1 MATLSVSQF
10 EAGTTGTA
18 GETDTLGLSASFTRP
33 NSITDSVEIVQVDTT
48 DGISVNWWTT
58 AVPPAGIQL
67 IGNTGNDT
75 LGASNAAD
83 TITAGAGAGADSVHG
98 YQGNDNIDGVDGNDT
113 LRGGKGDDTI
123 SGGAGDDY
131 LVGGQGADSI
141 VAGAGADSILAGA
154 GDDSIDI
161 TENTNAT
168 LYFKSANGTDTVTGF
183 TLNSDKISL
192 IDYNETGNI
201 GFSVAD
207 LNGKLLASDA
217 LQTAINAAVA
227 SQTAS
232 GADRTLT
239 LLDGTSVTFKDVG
252 ADLTGRDFTGFV
264 IPARATAVTAAGT
277 DDASA
282 ADVTYTV
289 TPGNYTYSIAGFG
302 TGDKIDLPA
311 DTDPTVINGD
321 FTDGVVDILWENA
334 GISTTIR
341 LTGLTATQ
349 DGGLNFIPDDF
360 TAAFGAGTIL

>member
-10 EAGTTGTA
+10 ETGTTGTA
-18 GETDTLGLSASFTRP
+18 GEQDTLSLSASFTRP

-48 DGISVNWWTT
+48 TGISVNWWTT

-83 TITAGAGAGADSVHG
+83 TITAGAGADSVNG
-98 YQGNDNIDGVDGNDT
+98 YQGNDNIDGGDGNDL
-113 LRGGKGDDTI
+113 LRGGKGNDTV

-141 VAGAGADSILAGA
+141 VAGAGADSILSGA
-154 GDDSIDI
+154 GDDSIDL
-161 TENTNAT
+161 TGSNAT

-192 IDYNETGNI
+192 VDYSETGKI
-201 GFSVAD
+201 DFSVAE

-232 GADRTLT
+232 GDDRTLT
-239 LLDGTSVTFKDVG
+239 LLSGTTVTFKGVG
-252 ADLTGRDFTGFV
+252 ANLTGRDFTGFV

-302 TGDKIDLPA
+302 TGDKIDFPA
-311 DTDPTVINGD
+311 DTDPTVLNTG

-360 TAAFGAGTIL
+360 TDAFGAGTIL